1 MKPEE
6 RSRLEALRASL
17 DDILRGSV
25 EEEPSCPS
33 IPINASTLPLPYI
46 SQVGPGAD
54 NHRNDCGAAAG
65 AMLVEAYTGQAITP
79 DEFYR
84 KTGLS
89 GDRYLSAYQIMNVM
103 KDLGVNAT
111 WYKDLTLPDLYSF
124 LIRKRPVI
132 ALISYATLRTVVKT
146 ESSFTGP
153 HFTPVV
159 GMDVSN
165 VYIHDPL
172 WKEDGG
178 KAMAVPING
187 FNRAWASS
195 GEVNPNIHYGA
206 IVPTAGIGE
215 PQTSMYQAKVTAT
228 WLNVREGPDASYPTI
243 GPALRY
249 GEVVTVHEEE
259 GKWGRIGPS
268 HWIHLGYTE
277 RIVD

>member
-1 MKPEE
+1 MKAEE
-6 RSRLEALRASL
+6 RLRLEALRASL
-17 DDILRGSV
+17 DDIIEGSV
-25 EEEPSCPS
+25 EEETSNPSS
-33 IPINASTLPLPYI
+33 PISASTLPVPYI
-46 SQVGPGAD
+46 SQVGNGAD

-65 AMLVEAYTGQAITP
+65 AMLIGAYTGNVITP
-79 DEFYR
+79 DAFYS
-84 KTGLS
+84 KTGIS
-89 GDRYLSAYQIMNVM
+89 GDRYLSAYQIMDVM
-103 KDLGVNAT
+103 KKLGVNST

-132 ALISYATLRTVVKT
+132 ALISYATLRLAVKT
-146 ESSFTGP
+146 ESSFAGP

-159 GMDVSN
+159 GADVN
-165 VYIHDPL
+165 YIYIHDPL
-172 WKEDGG
+172 WEGEGG
-178 KAMAVPING
+178 KALPVPMDA
-187 FNRAWASS
+187 FNQAWASS
-195 GEVNPNIHYGA
+195 GDVNPNIHYGA
-206 IVPTAGIGE
+206 IVPTSGIGE